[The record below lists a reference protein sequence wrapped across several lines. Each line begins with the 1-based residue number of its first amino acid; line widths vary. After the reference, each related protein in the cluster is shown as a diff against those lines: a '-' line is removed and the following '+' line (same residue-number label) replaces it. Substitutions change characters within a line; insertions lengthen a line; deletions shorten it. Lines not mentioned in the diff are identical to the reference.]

1 MKHTR
6 IYLFLIIGVV
16 GLAVIYFFLRDTTSP
31 SLIKVYKSTPV
42 PTRTEV
48 SPPTS
53 VSEASHSHSHPHAEE
68 EPSEVML
75 RFYRE
80 AAGEK
85 GSPKFHRWMAYLDS
99 KEGRAFIN
107 SLPSLEDILEK
118 SKSFGF
124 FQNYPERQ
132 AFTDSIYR
140 EHFPTGTVDENEHII
155 RKLMAEAIL
164 EHSLYTEDRPHTPRS
179 REIMTALSKED
190 PVHAWLEKKFG
201 PDGIPMTKWVFSTFE
216 EIRLVEQEKYLA
228 AENNETPAR
237 INDSTG
243 SERSPSEIELPPGD
257 GQTHANTR
265 DFSEDVLNVEDLLS
279 DDANTQQA
287 GIERTTPL
295 TLTPT
300 SPESPELP
308 TNKSLKTALRKQFS
322 PERFHRALQTLNR
335 YGPEEGLRRLKDT
348 DPEVAKQVEQLLP
361 KTQGED

>member
-6 IYLFLIIGVV
+6 IDLFLIIGVV
-16 GLAVIYFFLRDTTSP
+16 GLAVIYFFLRETTSP

-85 GSPKFHRWMAYLDS
+85 RSPKFHRWMAYLDS

-124 FQNYPERQ
+124 FQNSPERQ

-155 RKLMAEAIL
+155 RKLMEEAIL
-164 EHSLYTEDRPHTPRS
+164 EHSLYTEDRPHTARS

-216 EIRLVEQEKYLA
+216 EIRLAEKEKYFAFQNTDVTEPTRAFKDMERL
-228 AENNETPAR
+228 TPQ
-237 INDSTG
+237 T
-243 SERSPSEIELPPGD
+243 ELPPLD
-257 GQTHANTR
+257 RQTPENAR
-265 DFSEDVLNVEDLLS
+265 EFLDVASDLERMRSKDPDILPEPFEKLNPTLL
-279 DDANTQQA
+279 
-287 GIERTTPL
+287 
-295 TLTPT
+295 
-300 SPESPELP
+300 ESPSLP
-308 TNKSLKTALRKQFS
+308 TNKSLETALREQFS
-322 PERFHRALQTLNR
+322 PERFNRAMNTLHQ
-335 YGPEEGLRRLKDT
+335 YGPAEGIRKLKES
-348 DPEVAKQVEQLLP
+348 DPEMATHVERLIRRS
-361 KTQGED
+361 KEND